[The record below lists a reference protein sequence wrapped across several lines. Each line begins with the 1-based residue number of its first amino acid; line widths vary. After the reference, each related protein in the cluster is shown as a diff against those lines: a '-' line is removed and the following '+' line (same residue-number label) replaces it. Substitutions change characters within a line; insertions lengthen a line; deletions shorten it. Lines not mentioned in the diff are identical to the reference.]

1 MPILD
6 NSINKF
12 IDDSLLAENARREA
26 EHEPS
31 GKLSA
36 SMLYQPL
43 RTQVLKSLGAPR
55 KPLDAY
61 VLGKFIRGNHVE
73 DWYVTK
79 LGEMG
84 VLVEKQKMIEY
95 RGAIGFADAVVDSDK
110 MYFKQGV
117 MPHEVKSV
125 TNAKLKRLGKTEVD
139 YHYKMQACFY
149 ALGMGTEYFAVD
161 IVSAEDLRPS
171 IYIFKTQEMKSDV
184 DKAISNYQIAM
195 EKWAKDRTLPKFEP
209 NPKVMWTANLQ
220 YAMFDE
226 FWMTAPDSDVIK
238 KLEELGII

>member
-12 IDDSLLAENARREA
+12 IDESLLAENARREA
-26 EHEPS
+26 EHESS

-43 RTQVLKSLGAPR
+43 RVQVLKTLGAPR

-73 DWYVTK
+73 DWYVSK
-79 LGEMG
+79 LAEMG
-84 VLVEKQKMIEY
+84 VLVEQQKKVEY
-95 RGAIGFADAVVDSDK
+95 RGDIGFVDAVVDSEK
-110 MYFKQGV
+110 MLFKQGI

-125 TNAKLKRLGKTEVD
+125 TNAKLKRLNKTEVD

-149 ALGMGTEYFAVD
+149 AMAMDTQWYAVD

-171 IYIFKTQEMKSDV
+171 VYVFKTQEMKADV
-184 DKAISNYQIAM
+184 DKAISAYQIAM
-195 EKWAKDRTLPKFEP
+195 ENWAKDRTLPKFEA
-209 NPKVMWTANLQ
+209 NPKVMWTANTQ
-220 YAMFDE
+220 YSMFDE
-226 FWMTAPDSDVIK
+226 FWLTAPDSEVIK
-238 KLEELGII
+238 KLEELGIL

>member
-43 RTQVLKSLGAPR
+43 RVQVLKSLGVPR
-55 KPLDAY
+55 KALDAY

-73 DWYVTK
+73 DWYVGK

-95 RGAIGFADAVVDSDK
+95 RGAIGFADAIVDSDK
-110 MYFKQGV
+110 MYFKKGI

-125 TNAKLKRLGKTEVD
+125 TNAKLKRVNTTEVD
-139 YHYKMQACFY
+139 YHYKLQACFY
-149 ALGMGTEYFAVD
+149 ALGMGVEHFAVD
-161 IVSAEDLRPS
+161 IVSAEDLRPN
-171 IYIFKTQEMKSDV
+171 IYIFETREMKSDV
-184 DKAISNYQIAM
+184 DKAITAYQVAM
-195 EKWAKDRTLPKFEP
+195 ENWAKDRTLPKFEA
-209 NPKVMWTANLQ
+209 NPKVAWTGNPK
-220 YAMFDE
+220 YAMFEE
-226 FWMTAPDSDVIK
+226 FWLTASDSEAIKEMEKLGVI
-238 KLEELGII
+238 

>member
-12 IDDSLLAENARREA
+12 IDDSLLAENAKREA

-43 RTQVLKSLGAPR
+43 RVQVLKSIGAPR

-73 DWYVTK
+73 DWYVSK

-84 VLVEKQKMIEY
+84 VLVEQQKMVEY
-95 RGAIGFADAVVDSDK
+95 RGAIGFVDAVVNSDL
-110 MYFKQGV
+110 MYFKQGI

-125 TNAKLKRLGKTEVD
+125 TNAKLKRLNKTEVD

-149 ALGMGTEYFAVD
+149 AMAMETEHYAVD

-171 IYIFKTQEMKSDV
+171 IYIFQTREMKSDV
-184 DKAISNYQIAM
+184 DKAISAYMEAM
-195 EKWAKDRTLPKFEP
+195 ENWKKDRTLPKFAP
-209 NPKVMWTANLQ
+209 NPKVMWTANTQ
-220 YAMFDE
+220 YSMFDE
-226 FWMTAPDSDVIK
+226 FWLTAPDSEVIK
-238 KLEELGII
+238 KLEEMGII

>member
-26 EHEPS
+26 DHEPS

-43 RTQVLKSLGAPR
+43 RVQVLKSLGVPR

-73 DWYVTK
+73 DWYVEM
-79 LGEMG
+79 LGKAG
-84 VLVEKQKMIEY
+84 VLVERQKKVEY
-95 RGAIGFADAVVDSDK
+95 RGCIGYADAIVDSDK
-110 MYFKQGV
+110 MYFKKGI

-125 TNAKLKRLGKTEVD
+125 TNAKLKRVSTTEVD
-139 YHYKMQACFY
+139 YHYKMQACYY
-149 ALGMGTEYFAVD
+149 ALGTGSDYFAVD
-161 IVSAEDLRPS
+161 IVSAEDLRPN
-171 IYIFKTQEMKSDV
+171 IYIFETRELKSDV
-184 DKAISNYQIAM
+184 DKAISAYQVAM
-195 EKWAKDRTLPKFEP
+195 EKWSIDRTLPKFEA
-209 NPKVMWTANLQ
+209 NPKVAWTANVK

-226 FWMTAPDSDVIK
+226 FWMTAPDNEVIK
-238 KLEELGII
+238 RLEEEKII

>member
-26 EHEPS
+26 EHESS

-43 RTQVLKSLGAPR
+43 RTQVLKTIGAPR

-73 DWYVTK
+73 DWFVSK

-84 VLVEKQKMIEY
+84 VLVEQQKMIEY
-95 RGAIGFADAVVDSDK
+95 RGAIGFADAIVDSDK
-110 MYFKQGV
+110 MYFKQGI

-125 TNAKLKRLGKTEVD
+125 TNAKLKRVNVTEVD

-149 ALGMGTEYFAVD
+149 AMGMGVEHFAVD
-161 IVSAEDLRPS
+161 IVSAEDLRPN
-171 IYIFKTQEMKSDV
+171 IYIFKTQEMRADV
-184 DKAISNYQIAM
+184 DKAISAYQIAM
-195 EKWAKDRTLPKFEP
+195 ENWAKDRTLPRFEA
-209 NPKVMWTANLQ
+209 NPKVAWTGNVK

-226 FWMTAPDSDVIK
+226 FWMTAPDSEVIK
-238 KLEELGII
+238 KLEELEII